1 MTVTACLWITFF
13 LMAAGFAVL
22 TFMSRSTS
30 EEEGNLSVIHA
41 LVPAIAAVFY
51 LLMAVG
57 SGSVLLDG
65 GARTFYFARYIDWSF
80 TTPLLLIGLGFT
92 ALGSLKGRMALIG
105 GLVGTD
111 ILMIVT
117 GFFAG
122 GAHAGSTAKWA
133 WYLISCGFF
142 AGVYYILWGPLLKLA
157 RARSADIARV
167 YTRNAGI
174 LSVLWLLYP
183 VVFLLGS
190 DGVGVVAPI
199 VAISAYAVLDLLAKV
214 AYGLL
219 ASSEGRK
226 RSAA

>member
-1 MTVTACLWITFF
+1 MTVSTWLWITFF
-13 LMAAGFAVL
+13 GMSAGFAVL
-22 TFMSRSTS
+22 TFMCRSTS
-30 EEEGNLSVIHA
+30 EEEGNLSVVHA

-51 LLMAVG
+51 LLMALG
-57 SGSVLLDG
+57 SGSLPLDG

-105 GLVGTD
+105 GLIGTD

-122 GAHAGSTAKWA
+122 AAHAGTTAKWG

-142 AGVYYILWGPLLKLA
+142 AGVYYILWGPLLKIA
-157 RARSADIARV
+157 RARSAEIGRV
-167 YTRNAGI
+167 YTRNAAI

-183 VVFLLGS
+183 VVFLLDS
-190 DGVGVVAPI
+190 DGVGVVVPV
-199 VAISAYAVLDLLAKV
+199 VAIASYAVLDLLSKV

-219 ASSEGRK
+219 ASNEGRK
-226 RSAA
+226 RAA